1 MAADSSGTA
10 CLVVVSDRRA
20 DREAAASLHTVAK
33 IPLFALHNAP
43 EAVFTSLAA
52 GSHAAPGSGANRRS
66 FNGVKGLKN
75 LDKNFAVRI
84 FMHIFASL
92 VSYRYRN
99 GLFTQI
105 KKGEKNQKKGTLIT
119 NPFQFYFVL

>member
-20 DREAAASLHTVAK
+20 DLEAAASLHTVAK

-43 EAVFTSLAA
+43 EAVFASLAA
-52 GSHAAPGSGANRRS
+52 GSHAAPGSGVNRRS

-75 LDKNFAVRI
+75 LDKNFAVQI
-84 FMHIFASL
+84 FMYIFASL
-92 VSYRYRN
+92 VSYRM
-99 GLFTQI
+99 
-105 KKGEKNQKKGTLIT
+105 
-119 NPFQFYFVL
+119 P